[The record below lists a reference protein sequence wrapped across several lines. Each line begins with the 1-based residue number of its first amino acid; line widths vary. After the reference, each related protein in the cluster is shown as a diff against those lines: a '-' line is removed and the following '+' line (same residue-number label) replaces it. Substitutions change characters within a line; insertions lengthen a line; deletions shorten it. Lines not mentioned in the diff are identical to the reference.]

1 MVYFGQALGGLTAQN
16 LNPAEIVAPRKQSW
30 KSNANVPSSWSVSG
44 FLNIGA
50 VSLPSLGGCCRL
62 YLVAFVQPLPSWY
75 FHFWKAIAP
84 KKTQK
89 EHQYYGHFHSG
100 PFLVSFPLA
109 LVLIWICC
117 LSNELSRPSWNKKA
131 PFRHVLLR
139 LQSLWNDQMGNSAN
153 WCNVTMMWQLIS
165 KKKRR
170 AAVLFEALVK
180 AWSTPRGALVF
191 VFIFVELDKQGIG
204 NKSKE
209 QSDDETSRLVNAWS
223 PPCWRRLTTA
233 AGASGAC

>member
-1 MVYFGQALGGLTAQN
+1 MFLEVD
-16 LNPAEIVAPRKQSW
+16 QSVDF
-30 KSNANVPSSWSVSG
+30 KFRG
-44 FLNIGA
+44 Y
-50 VSLPSLGGCCRL
+50 VSLPSLGGHYRL

-180 AWSTPRGALVF
+180 AWSTPRGALYLF
-191 VFIFVELDKQGIG
+191 SFLLSLTNTE
-204 NKSKE
+204 S
-209 QSDDETSRLVNAWS
+209 ETNPKNNLMMRRAGLLTPGQ
-223 PPCWRRLTTA
+223 PPVA
-233 AGASGAC
+233 P